1 MEIFLS
7 IVCDNST
14 CVLNWLILVKY
25 LKQNILEVSMGDFI
39 KTLLLILSKLYKDF
53 IKIVSLLAV
62 LTAIN

>member
-1 MEIFLS
+1 M
-7 IVCDNST
+7 
-14 CVLNWLILVKY
+14 
-25 LKQNILEVSMGDFI
+25 LEVSMGDFI